1 MKRWSSAQLLRAT
14 EFVYASLALFA
25 LTQGPVYQ
33 IWKYSAEQLTS
44 LPSPS
49 LPFVYFATFLAMQA
63 PAVVLLARRAHG
75 TWFAQRSSQALLA
88 LHTWLGLSVL
98 WSTFAR
104 HSLPETVALM
114 TTAAFGAYLATS
126 YTPRQLWWIIASAMT
141 LGVALS
147 WFAIMRLWEG
157 AYNFVDSYWIGIYL
171 NRNSLAPV
179 AAMGIIA
186 ACGVVLS
193 EWSLLRQ
200 KPVFWCVFVAT
211 PATMLVVFSA
221 IELRESESQTS
232 PLALLAGVSS
242 VVLWLL
248 LRWVG
253 AKASSL
259 RALKSFAAPIT
270 FVVLGVVLLTSL
282 LAVGGFGGV
291 STEVATLNSRRA
303 FWSLS
308 WSAILEKP
316 WLGWGW
322 MAAWRS
328 PDFYNY
334 GLWVPEWDTVWS
346 HNGYHDILLGGGA
359 VAGVLFVLSLWFG
372 SVNLRGKSLNL
383 ALPNV
388 MLTAF
393 VLSAATQES
402 FFIGSHFLW
411 ALLVAALFGHQSKRK
426 SVDKQDAS

>member
-1 MKRWSSAQLLRAT
+1 MNRWSSAQLLRAA
-14 EFVYASLALFA
+14 EFVYSVLALFS

-33 IWKYSAEQLTS
+33 VWKYSAEQLIS

-49 LPFVYFATFLAMQA
+49 LPFVYFCTFIAAQI
-63 PAVVLLARRAHG
+63 PAIVLLVRRARS
-75 TWFAQRSSQALLA
+75 TWLEYRSSQALIA
-88 LHTWLGLSVL
+88 LLTWLGLSVL

-104 HSLPETVALM
+104 HSLPEIIALM
-114 TTAAFGAYLATS
+114 ATSAFGAYLATS
-126 YTPRQLWWIIASAMT
+126 YSSRQLWWIIASAMA
-141 LGVALS
+141 LGVSLS
-147 WFAIMRLWEG
+147 WFAVMRLWEG
-157 AYNFVDSYWIGIYL
+157 AYNFIDGYWIGIYF

-179 AAMGIIA
+179 AATAIIGA
-186 ACGVVLS
+186 LGVVFS
-193 EWSLLRQ
+193 EWALLRG
-200 KPVFWCVFVAT
+200 KPILLLVFVIT
-211 PATMLVVFSA
+211 PAVVLIVASA

-242 VVLWLL
+242 VVLWLFF
-248 LRWVG
+248 RWVG
-253 AKASSL
+253 GKALSL
-259 RALKSFAAPIT
+259 RVLRTFAAPIT
-270 FVVLGVVLLTSL
+270 FIVLGVALFASL

-316 WLGWGW
+316 WVGWGW

-334 GLWVPEWDTVWS
+334 GLWIPEWDTVWS

-359 VAGVLFVLSLWFG
+359 VAGALFFLYLWFG
-372 SVNLRGKSLNL
+372 SVNLRNRALHV
-383 ALPNV
+383 ALPTV
-388 MLTAF
+388 MLIAF
-393 VLSAATQES
+393 VLAAATQES

-411 ALLVAALFGHQSKRK
+411 ALLVAALFGTQLERS
-426 SVDKQDAS
+426 SVNQQYTS